1 MQGLNETT
9 SDAAVIERVLDGD
22 VEAFAILVDRY
33 RDEFAGY
40 AKYMT
45 GSLDDAADIIQDS
58 WVRAYKSLRRCEDR
72 ANFKGWLFRIVS
84 NQCKTHLARRKRRG
98 TESLVDQADHLLAV
112 DDASG
117 HVEAADLRQRV
128 HGALQELPTDQREAL
143 VLRYVEDLSLSEMA
157 LLLKISAPALKMR
170 LLRGRSALREKL
182 EELMS

>member
-1 MQGLNETT
+1 MQELSETA
-9 SDAAVIERVLDGD
+9 SDAAVIERVLNGD

-58 WVRAYKSLRRCEDR
+58 WVRAYKSLRRCTDR

-98 TESLVDQADHLLAV
+98 TESLSDQADDLPAA

-117 HVEAADLRQRV
+117 HVEAEDLRRRV
-128 HGALQELPTDQREAL
+128 HGALRELPTDQREAL
-143 VLRYVEDLSLSEMA
+143 ILMYVEGLSLSEMA
-157 LLLKISAPALKMR
+157 RLLNISAPALKMR
-170 LLRGRSALREKL
+170 LLRGRSALRSKL
-182 EELMS
+182 GELMS